1 MGLRFVEYR
10 RRQWVLR
17 YRDPWSGKQRI
28 KSFSTEGEAR
38 QFESVQAEMHIRER
52 ELMRRAR
59 RRMSSASATKATVAE
74 LLERY
79 AGTLENP
86 TTRSTTTQHV
96 EPLTAIFGHRRAHCV
111 TCDDVLAWCEVQR
124 QRGVG
129 QSTVHRRVSILRAAY
144 GWAVRARLLLSNP
157 LVSLRIAKPKAQRIA
172 PPSVKEARLL
182 YDVAAP
188 HIQRVIVLGM
198 ATGARIGPSELFRL
212 RWSDVDVETGVIR
225 MPNAHKGAGEES
237 RDVPIR
243 DDVLDLL
250 RRWHEEDRQAGC
262 AYVIAYKGRPV
273 RSISNGWHNAL
284 RRAGIARRIRPYD
297 LRHAFASLALVHGAD
312 IKCVAETMGHKNI
325 TMLLSVYQHT
335 LFEQRRRAVNAA
347 PGLFSSTGAK
357 RGKKKRL
364 TPGRGKEAGA
374 FFESV
379 PERRAS
385 PPHDA
390 AASWGVAACVCAGT
404 RAADRT
410 DAGIPDAR
418 QPDGSGAG

>member
-38 QFESVQAEMHIRER
+38 QFEAVQAEMHIRER
-52 ELMRRAR
+52 ELMRRAK

-86 TTRSTTTQHV
+86 TTRSTTTQHA

-182 YDVAAP
+182 YDAAAP

-212 RWSDVDVETGVIR
+212 RWSDVDVGTGVIR
-225 MPNAHKGAGEES
+225 TCRSGTTCLACSGGGTRRTGRPGAPMSLPIKGAPS
-237 RDVPIR
+237 
-243 DDVLDLL
+243 
-250 RRWHEEDRQAGC
+250 
-262 AYVIAYKGRPV
+262 
-273 RSISNGWHNAL
+273 
-284 RRAGIARRIRPYD
+284 
-297 LRHAFASLALVHGAD
+297 
-312 IKCVAETMGHKNI
+312 
-325 TMLLSVYQHT
+325 
-335 LFEQRRRAVNAA
+335 
-347 PGLFSSTGAK
+347 
-357 RGKKKRL
+357 
-364 TPGRGKEAGA
+364 GA
-374 FFESV
+374 F
-379 PERRAS
+379 PAAGTTPCAGRAS
-385 PPHDA
+385 RG
-390 AASWGVAACVCAGT
+390 ASGRMTCGTPSPRWRLCTGRTSNVWRRLWGT
-404 RAADRT
+404 RTSRF
-410 DAGIPDAR
+410 
-418 QPDGSGAG
+418 S